1 MKFFHQNFSQSYKRK
16 CRKVILCWSEG
27 NEEPSVCG
35 MGITLKNNHEQFKV
49 VFGAHVNLL
58 WASGIFRLDGCNIIV
73 GVLQESSAIDFM
85 TIQIYHI
92 NRMMISSNIKT
103 SYTAAPSVTCRT
115 WQRKQKQ
122 EKVHVKKSELE
133 TGLRLVHMDMYIIS
147 GGTLFSVH
155 FVRSYLQKMHGVSS
169 ANQHVAERKAI
180 LNVHFFKKRRKNK
193 ISRP

>member
-1 MKFFHQNFSQSYKRK
+1 
-16 CRKVILCWSEG
+16 
-27 NEEPSVCG
+27 

-122 EKVHVKKSELE
+122 EKVHVKKSEHE
-133 TGLRLVHMDMYIIS
+133 TGLRLVRMDMYIIS

-169 ANQHVAERKAI
+169 ADPRVKEQIMGKIKSFSAFFAE
-180 LNVHFFKKRRKNK
+180 LHYVCSKRRRRQKKSLQN
-193 ISRP
+193 SLLR